1 MEEFKTEFQLIELLN
16 KAIKYRNNYDLDNF
30 NNTIKEIDT
39 IAFQNKYQFMK
50 FLFEEEFKFMF
61 DPDFPG
67 YTENNNE
74 IPTDFEKTYDTLE
87 VEWTEVFILNDLNY
101 SKDGV
106 DSLDLLETLMWFGKS
121 HDDSFYQPLVSEI
134 LQKIDIETDEIYYVR
149 DFLLN
154 KEPFLHH
161 NCIPDC
167 FKLKENEVLPKLT
180 ELSDGEPAFK
190 FIQNENGEVC
200 YEIHPEYYGP
210 VLNEYD
216 ATNVISY
223 ENERIEENLK
233 LIPENDTLKS
243 DFLNCKAFF

>member
-16 KAIKYRNNYDLDNF
+16 KAIKYRNNHDLDNF

-39 IAFQNKYQFMK
+39 IAYHNKYQFMK
-50 FLFEEEFKFMF
+50 FLFEDEFRWML
-61 DPDFPG
+61 DPGFPG
-67 YTENNNE
+67 YTENNKE
-74 IPTDFEKTYDTLE
+74 IPTDFEKTYDILE

-106 DSLDLLETLMWFGKS
+106 DSLDLLETLMWLGKS
-121 HDDSFYQPLVSEI
+121 HDDSFYQNIVSEI
-134 LQKIDIETDEIYYVR
+134 LKKIDIETDEIYYVR
-149 DFLLN
+149 DFLLRKMPSSN
-154 KEPFLHH
+154 F
-161 NCIPDC
+161 IPDC
-167 FKLKENEVLPKLT
+167 FKLKENEVLPKLIK
-180 ELSDGEPAFK
+180 LPYYEPAFK

-216 ATNVISY
+216 AANVISY

-233 LIPENDTLKS
+233 LIPENNTLKS

>member
-16 KAIKYRNNYDLDNF
+16 KAINYRNNYDLDNF

-39 IAFQNKYQFMK
+39 IAYHNKYQFME
-50 FLFEEEFKFMF
+50 FLFEDEFIWML
-61 DPDFPG
+61 DPDFPD
-67 YTENNNE
+67 YVENNKE
-74 IPTDFEKTYDTLE
+74 IPPDFEKKYDDLNDKWWET
-87 VEWTEVFILNDLNY
+87 FILNDINY
-101 SKDGV
+101 SLNGV
-106 DSLDLLETLMWFGKS
+106 DSLDLLETLMWLGKS
-121 HDDSFYQPLVSEI
+121 HDDSFYQNIVCEI
-134 LQKIDIETDEIYYVR
+134 LQKIDVETDEIYYVR

-167 FKLKENEVLPKLT
+167 FKLKENEVLPKLI

-216 ATNVISY
+216 AAEAISY